1 MDLHARFAELD
12 AKLAVLEAEVEFLCR
27 DVSRLWLD
35 TTLAQSRSSDNDRVF
50 RFMEKPRWE
59 KWDSSGE

>member
-12 AKLAVLEAEVEFLCR
+12 AKLAVLEVEVDLLCR

-35 TTLAQSRSSDNDRVF
+35 TTLAQPRSEDSRVF
-50 RFMEKPRWE
+50 RFMEKPRWQV
-59 KWDSSGE
+59 WDSSGE

>member
-35 TTLAQSRSSDNDRVF
+35 TTLAQPRDDTQAF
-50 RFMEKPRWE
+50 KFMEKPRWQ
-59 KWDSSGE
+59 KWDSSGG